1 MLLVFLIAAG
11 LWGGGAFMGVPRRSR
26 LSALAG
32 LYIAVLA
39 LQVLLPTGHVLRQ
52 ATGETPA
59 LWLLL
64 GVAVAMVLVYRRGLG
79 WLQARAAHQ
88 RDVAMPAPAGETF
101 SDTELERYARHIVL
115 RELGGPGQ
123 RKIKQAR
130 VLVIGAGGLG
140 APALQYLAAAGIGTI
155 GVIDDDHV
163 ENANLQR
170 QVIHRDADI
179 GKPKVF
185 SAEAAM
191 LAQNPYVKVRPYHR
205 RLTAD
210 IAEDLFADYDVIL
223 DGCDNFETR
232 YLVTVSYTHLTL
244 PTSDLV

>member
-1 MLLVFLIAAG
+1 
-11 LWGGGAFMGVPRRSR
+11 MGVPRRSR

-140 APALQYLAAAGIGTI
+140 APALQYLGRGR
-155 GVIDDDHV
+155 HW
-163 ENANLQR
+163 
-170 QVIHRDADI
+170 HHWRD
-179 GKPKVF
+179 
-185 SAEAAM
+185 
-191 LAQNPYVKVRPYHR
+191 R
-205 RLTAD
+205 
-210 IAEDLFADYDVIL
+210 
-223 DGCDNFETR
+223 
-232 YLVTVSYTHLTL
+232 
-244 PTSDLV
+244 